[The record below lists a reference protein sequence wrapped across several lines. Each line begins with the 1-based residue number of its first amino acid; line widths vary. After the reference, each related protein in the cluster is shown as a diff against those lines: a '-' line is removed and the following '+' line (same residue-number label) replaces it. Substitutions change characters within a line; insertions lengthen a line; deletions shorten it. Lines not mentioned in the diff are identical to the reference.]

1 MIPSKFPPPLPR
13 LTLNSEA
20 AVDVPYVGGTYTIAY
35 TLENVTDKRPYADSS
50 CDWITVL
57 SHTSTEA
64 EIKVEPL
71 VDEPRTGKVTLSY
84 PESDDIVVTFNQKA
98 AGTFTESISLS
109 IEEITMTSAKVVV
122 SNPYEDYWVCP
133 RVETKTF
140 YDSQIAP
147 DPEKW
152 IATYCNK
159 ASSTGMFPVWR
170 NYYYENFNNNPLTF
184 PEYYSISK
192 EDGNSHSFTNLKP
205 ETAYVAF
212 GIEVDPFCIATG
224 EIEALD
230 CGVVN
235 GLHFVNIFS
244 FGIFTTTSQRTP
256 DERKHRFGKLAYIME
271 GIKELRH
278 MHAVPLHV
286 RTESEEFDFRALMT
300 LVFNG
305 ETAGGFR
312 LANTSSVRDGMFDCI
327 LLEKRNFFVS
337 CFAMLRYLCGG
348 HPRCVRHLRAATLQI
363 ASPVDEPT
371 DVDGQQG
378 ARFPLDVRCLPG
390 LLRVVCPRNGGKTK

>member
-1 MIPSKFPPPLPR
+1 MIPSKFSPPLPR

-35 TLENVTDKRPYADSS
+35 TLENVSDKRPYADSS

-170 NYYYENFNNNPLTF
+170 NYYYQNFNNNPLTF

-224 EIEALD
+224 EIVAKEFSSAPLPAVEKIDLDFTVEASLVSRNGDNCYFSVKVSPSKNDVPYLCKCFFTPQLESTIKTWGNLD
-230 CGVVN
+230 EYVKDYLSTYYATALTSEIHTGAWADANFRLYTWDLTDNCPLSIVLCGCDE
-235 GLHFVNIFS
+235 
-244 FGIFTTTSQRTP
+244 FGRVTSQIVRRDFTP
-256 DERKHRFGKLAYIME
+256 
-271 GIKELRH
+271 
-278 MHAVPLHV
+278 PL
-286 RTESEEFDFRALMT
+286 
-300 LVFNG
+300 
-305 ETAGGFR
+305 
-312 LANTSSVRDGMFDCI
+312 
-327 LLEKRNFFVS
+327 
-337 CFAMLRYLCGG
+337 
-348 HPRCVRHLRAATLQI
+348 Q
-363 ASPVDEPT
+363 
-371 DVDGQQG
+371 
-378 ARFPLDVRCLPG
+378 
-390 LLRVVCPRNGGKTK
+390 